1 MGAADFFDNLEPFED
16 FLGITEESHY
26 AAAPS
31 GWHIAVTD
39 IRGSTD
45 AIAEGRYKDV
55 NLVGAA
61 SIAGARNACGRARIP
76 YSFGGD
82 GAILL
87 VPDEHLEAV
96 RDALNQLAWLARQLF
111 GLELRA
117 GTIPVAALR
126 DEGFEILVGRYRVAP
141 ELDLAMFA
149 GRGVDEAVR
158 RLKHPELGPQISV
171 VTEEPPRMRASFKGL
186 HCRWRP
192 LKSRHGTMASIL
204 VNATGASGAEEHAT
218 YRRVLENLR
227 QLADDQII
235 KPIGED
241 NAILTDQ
248 IHDLDAEAVLQTRS
262 SRGLRYALYR
272 RRTRLVTGIGASL
285 MRRGKRLG
293 SFDGPA
299 YRRSVTE
306 RSDYRKFDGTLRM
319 VVDLTPEQLQA
330 LEAFL
335 DEEYRA
341 GRLRYGIHT
350 SDAALMTCIVYD
362 RQADH
367 VHFIDGSDG
376 GYAEAHRRLHERRP
390 NEP

>member
-1 MGAADFFDNLEPFED
+1 MGAADFFDKLEPFED
-16 FLGITEESHY
+16 FLGITEERHF
-26 AAAPS
+26 APAPS

-39 IRGSTD
+39 IRGSTE
-45 AIAEGRYKDV
+45 AIEEGRYKDV
-55 NLVGAA
+55 NLIGAA
-61 SIAGARNACGRARIP
+61 SIAGARNACGQARIP
-76 YSFGGD
+76 YCFGGD

-87 VPDEHLEAV
+87 VPDEHLAAV
-96 RDALNQLAWLARQLF
+96 QGALNELAWLARQLF

-117 GTIPVAALR
+117 GTMAVAALR
-126 DEGFEILVGRYRVAP
+126 DEGFELRVGRYRVAP

-149 GRGVDEAVR
+149 GRGVNEAVR
-158 RLKHPELGPQISV
+158 RLKDPVLGPQISV
-171 VTEEPPRMRASFKGL
+171 VSEEPPPMRASFKGL

-204 VNATGASGAEEHAT
+204 VAATATSPAEENAT

-248 IHDLDAEAVLQTRS
+248 LHDLDAEAALQTRAPG
-262 SRGLRYALYR
+262 GLRYALYR
-272 RRTRLVTGIGASL
+272 RRTRLITGIGASL

-299 YRRSVTE
+299 YRKSVTE
-306 RSDYRKFDGTLRM
+306 RSDYRKFDGMLRM
-319 VVDLTPEQLQA
+319 VVNLTTEQLDA
-330 LEAFL
+330 LQAFL
-335 DEEYRA
+335 EQEYRA
-341 GRLRYGIHT
+341 GSLRYGIHT

-362 RQADH
+362 RQTDH
-367 VHFIDGSDG
+367 VHFIDGADG
-376 GYAEAHRRLHERRP
+376 GYAEAHRRLRELGRNR
-390 NEP
+390 